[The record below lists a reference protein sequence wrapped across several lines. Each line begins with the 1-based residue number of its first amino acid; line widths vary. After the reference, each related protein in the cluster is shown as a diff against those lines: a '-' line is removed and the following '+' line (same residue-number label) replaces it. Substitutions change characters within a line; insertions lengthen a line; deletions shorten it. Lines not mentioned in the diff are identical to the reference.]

1 MSNFEERLR
10 DYLLVKSIGPDTFE
24 SWSDDQWVP
33 PFGRGIFG
41 GTLIAQAM
49 SAAADTVPEN
59 FHIHNISFTFLRSA
73 KVKRMQFNVKRLRD
87 GNSYISRTVEVV
99 QDSNLLCFASIS
111 FQSTEEGQPQFF
123 IMPPIESTADNAW
136 RASRPGING
145 ATVTTA
151 VLSPEESLPAARR
164 YDVGLKL
171 IKSERRRADV
181 IKWADEQ
188 ENLLPIEQRYAVPKM
203 YNDYGLPSANVRTAY
218 WLRVRVPF
226 NASPNAHRAALAW
239 EIEYVIC

>member
-1 MSNFEERLR
+1 MSSFEERLR
-10 DYLLVKSIGPDTFE
+10 DYLLVKPIGPDAFE

-33 PFGRGIFG
+33 PLGRGIFG

-49 SAAADTVPEN
+49 SAATDTVPDH
-59 FHIHNISFTFLRSA
+59 FHIHNIALTFLRAA
-73 KVKRMQFNVKRLRD
+73 KVKRMQFYVKRLRD
-87 GNSYISRTVEVV
+87 GNSYISRVVEVM
-99 QDSNLLCFASIS
+99 QDGNLLCYASIS
-111 FQSTEEGQPQFF
+111 FQGTEEGQPQFF
-123 IMPPIESTADNAW
+123 IVPPTETTADNVW

-145 ATVTTA
+145 PTVTTA
-151 VLSPEESLPAARR
+151 VLSPEESLPAVNR

-181 IKWADEQ
+181 IKWVDEQ
-188 ENLLPIEQRYAVPKM
+188 KNLLPIEQRYAVPKM

-218 WLRVRVPF
+218 WLRIRVPF

-239 EIEYVIC
+239 EIEYVGC